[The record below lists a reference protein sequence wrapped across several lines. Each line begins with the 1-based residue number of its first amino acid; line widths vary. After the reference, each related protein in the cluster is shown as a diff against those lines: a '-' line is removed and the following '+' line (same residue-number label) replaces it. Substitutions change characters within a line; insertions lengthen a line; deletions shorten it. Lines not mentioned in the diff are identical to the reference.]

1 MKWKNGVKPFADSN
15 NQLHYIA
22 ACKYQP
28 TPTPFYSLLFF
39 SLAPNS
45 PSSIHSL
52 YFLSPH
58 LLPHFR
64 QILDWNRRS
73 NANAT
78 PPRSLLEGT
87 QTVTAI
93 SLFFALLA
101 SEAAMSVSLRSV
113 RFFLLWLCKL
123 RSNRAWMRAALRRD
137 LLFLDPFSQCEAIRV
152 DSIAWIRRPSKIR

>member
-1 MKWKNGVKPFADSN
+1 MSITSPPG
-15 NQLHYIA
+15 
-22 ACKYQP
+22 
-28 TPTPFYSLLFF
+28 PTPFYSLLFF

-113 RFFLLWLCKL
+113 RFFSFDFASFDRIVHECARRCGEIFCFLIRSRNARRSESIRLLEVVVRA
-123 RSNRAWMRAALRRD
+123 RS
-137 LLFLDPFSQCEAIRV
+137 
-152 DSIAWIRRPSKIR
+152 DSVFR